1 MATRML
7 DEMKNNLRVL
17 ESQKNMMAKQWASYK
32 KIDDESIRKD
42 AEELRKMLLSLER
55 QINSMKKKIE
65 IYESLK

>member
-1 MATRML
+1 MVTRML

>member
-1 MATRML
+1 ML

-17 ESQKNMMAKQWASYK
+17 ESQKNIMAKQWASYK

-65 IYESLK
+65 TYESLK